1 MVITVQPQELA
12 SEKLTE
18 AHVDRAVQALR
29 VDGYVVLENIIEH
42 EHLDILRERMDADA
56 QILINA
62 EKWGGAGQLKGH
74 LQQGPPPFAPYIF
87 RDIVANPYV
96 IQVTKALLG
105 PGLYNNFYNGN
116 TNCPGSTTQPLHRD
130 ADHLWSDQEVAH
142 PTAEVVVNISP
153 QDTSEENGSVEIW
166 PGSHLDIGERR
177 IDKEREEERRKI
189 SPPIRGSAKKG
200 SALIRDMRLWHR
212 GVPNPSDKPRHM
224 IAMIHRVR
232 WLKSN
237 RRLKYKTGCE
247 AAFENSDLDPNAEF
261 IDFAA
266 EKIDDYDYLFN
277 PRF

>member
-12 SEKLTE
+12 SEKLTD
-18 AHVDRAVQALR
+18 AHVDEAVQALH
-29 VDGYVVLENIIEH
+29 VDGYVVLENIVNP

-56 QILINA
+56 QVLIKA
-62 EKWGGAGQLKGH
+62 EKWGGAGGLKGH

-130 ADHLWSDQEVAH
+130 GDHLWSDQEVAH
-142 PTAEVVVNISP
+142 PAAQVVVNISP
-153 QDTSEENGSVEIW
+153 QDTSEENGSVELW
-166 PGSHLDIGERR
+166 PGSHLDVSGRR
-177 IDKEREEERRKI
+177 IDKEHEGERREI
-189 SPPIRGSAKKG
+189 APPVRGNAKKG
-200 SALIRDMRLWHR
+200 SALIRDIRLWHR
-212 GVPNPSDKPRHM
+212 GVPNLSDEPRHM
-224 IAMIHRVR
+224 IAMIHRVA

-237 RRLKYKTGCE
+237 RKLKYKTGCE
-247 AAFENSDLDPNAEF
+247 VAFENSDLDHNAEF
-261 IDFAA
+261 VDFAA
-266 EKIDDYDYLFN
+266 KKIDDYDYLFN